1 MHVERLLDIMESVDP
16 LKEPYEFARRIWKY
30 LKPYQ
35 ERPAPRAHLF
45 TINGL
50 TYPIQ
55 RDFGFAAVPDPTE
68 ITKEKFTP
76 QRFIQRSKRRYSMLA
91 YLFSTRPGDLVFFFQ
106 ADPQYPKDIWNRRGF
121 RGIWMVA
128 SEPFRDLTDIKHPK
142 TGYEILGKCPHCGS
156 PFDFGEGGLVGGSKK
171 CLLCGGEYGW
181 VALGNK
187 RYSKVVLSARL
198 LIKPLKV
205 FKKTAGDNRVYS
217 DLTISPLIW
226 ISRADNAM
234 GPGKGSSIR
243 TLLPEEAAK
252 IAYMLAT
259 ENDQVIENVQV
270 QTYPGTKQDIRDY
283 NNKPSRLLRAIRERQ
298 GRRWVL
304 EHELHLNLYFAMNI
318 DNPDGPIQRALNLPL
333 REVEWWTTEFPWG
346 YTGDA
351 ADFTLT
357 LWNDSRG
364 RYAIYIFEF
373 KKDIVDTQAL
383 AEVLLYVP
391 WVAQV
396 LASPE
401 LSPDVVEAYPVLV
414 GRENKL
420 KYIPDEYSLDLT
432 YMAVPAFNAALKGK
446 KKIVVKPPTVLL
458 YEIRDEDCAEIM
470 KMDSKRKESVCYV
483 GNLSLTKI
491 DIPTRTFKP
500 PPPTFTTT
508 EVEKSYVAKKHLQG
522 F

>member
-1 MHVERLLDIMESVDP
+1 MFVERLLDNIGSVDP
-16 LKEPYEFARRIWKY
+16 LKEPEEFSRLIWRY
-30 LKPYQ
+30 LKPYPGG
-35 ERPAPRAHLF
+35 PAPRAHLF

-55 RDFGFAAVPDPTE
+55 RDFGFAAVPDPAE
-68 ITKEKFTP
+68 ITKERFSP
-76 QRFIQRSKRRYSMLA
+76 QRFAQRSKRRYSMLA
-91 YLFSTRPGDLVFFFQ
+91 YLFSTRPDDLVFFFQ

-121 RGIWMVA
+121 RGIWIVA
-128 SEPFRDLTDIKHPK
+128 SKPFRDTTDIRHPK
-142 TGYEILGKCPHCGS
+142 TGYVILGKCPHCGS
-156 PFDFGEGGLVGGSKK
+156 PFNFGEGGLVGESKR
-171 CLLCGGEYGW
+171 CLICGGEYGL
-181 VALGNK
+181 VILGNE

-217 DLTISPLIW
+217 DLTISPLVW
-226 ISRADNAM
+226 ISRTDNAM

-259 ENDQVIENVQV
+259 EDDQVVEDVQA
-270 QTYPGTKQDIRDY
+270 QTYPGTQQEICDH
-283 NNKPSRLLRAIRERQ
+283 NGQPSRLLRAVADR
-298 GRRWVL
+298 GRGEWVL

-318 DNPDGPIQRALNLPL
+318 DNPSSPIQRTLNIPL
-333 REVEWWTTEFPWG
+333 SEVEWWTTEFPWG
-346 YTGDA
+346 YTGDT

-357 LWNDSRG
+357 LWKDSEG

-373 KKDIVDTQAL
+373 KKDVVDRRAL

-396 LASPE
+396 LAS
-401 LSPDVVEAYPVLV
+401 SGMCPDEVEVYPVLV
-414 GRENKL
+414 GAESKL
-420 KYIPDEYSLDLT
+420 KHVPEEYSLSLT
-432 YMAVPAFNAALKGK
+432 YMAVPTLNTSSKSK
-446 KKIVVKPPTVLL
+446 KKIIVKPPQMLL
-458 YEIRDEDCAEIM
+458 YEIRDENCVV
-470 KMDSKRKESVCYV
+470 KVRDSVRKEVVCYV
-483 GNLSLTKI
+483 GNLNLTKI
-491 DIPTRTFKP
+491 DVPTKSFKP

-508 EVEKSYVAKKHLQG
+508 NVERDYVAQKYLQE